1 VQTSKRVLI
10 SAIIAAPIIWCL
22 NLPAAHADRIS
33 DGRAIAQRWC
43 SSCHDIGAG
52 DTRTAKD
59 VAPTFESVSRRPKLS
74 REHLE
79 TWIGNPHPPMPNLH
93 LTREEIE
100 NLVDYIE
107 SLKTAH

>member
-1 VQTSKRVLI
+1 VQASKRILI
-10 SAIIAAPIIWCL
+10 SAVLAAPMFFFASFS
-22 NLPAAHADRIS
+22 AAYADRVS
-33 DGRAIAQRWC
+33 DGRAIAERWC
-43 SSCHDIGAG
+43 VSCHDIGAG

-59 VAPTFESVSRRPKLS
+59 VAPTFESVAHRPNLS

-79 TWIGNPHPPMPNLH
+79 TWIGNPHPPMPNMH

-100 NLVDYIE
+100 NLVEYIE